1 MPKAR
6 TPGGRARSSHAG
18 ASRPHPAH
26 RGAGRVL
33 DILEFL
39 AESPEGFTLAL
50 LSRRL
55 HVPKTSMLALL
66 RTFVARG
73 YLEHQPTGVYRLGRR
88 ALDIGLRAPFRDELP
103 TLAAPSLRELAEKT
117 GESVFL
123 GVFVR
128 NPPEVVYVDKVE
140 SRQRIRYTAELGE
153 RRPLHCTAPG
163 LAILAFLP
171 DADRDTLLET
181 LGLEPFTELTVTGR
195 DRLRARLRDVRR
207 AGVAMTMDEFMTGAA
222 GIAAPVFD
230 RAGEPV
236 ATCTVIGP
244 TARLAS
250 RKDEIAEWAKAA
262 GEAVS
267 LRLGWRAPRRTVSTL
282 PAAPPSTARRR
293 PRRRET
299 V

>member
-1 MPKAR
+1 MR
-6 TPGGRARSSHAG
+6 TPGSRASSSRAG
-18 ASRPHPAH
+18 APHTRAAH
-26 RGAGRVL
+26 RGADRVF

-39 AESPEGFTLAL
+39 AESPEGFTLAA

-55 HVPKTSMLALL
+55 HVPKSSMLALL
-66 RTFVARG
+66 RTFVGRG

-88 ALDIGLRAPFRDELP
+88 AMDIGLRAPFRDELP
-103 TLAAPSLRELAEKT
+103 ALAAPSLRELAEKT

-171 DADRDTLLET
+171 DADREELLEA
-181 LGLEPFTELTVTGR
+181 LDLEPFTDLAVTDR
-195 DRLRARLRDVRR
+195 DVLRARLRDARH
-207 AGVAMTMDEFMTGAA
+207 AGVAVTMDEFIAGAA

-230 RAGEPV
+230 RAGVPV

-250 RKDEIAEWAKAA
+250 RKDEISQWAKAA

-267 LRLGWRAPRRTVSTL
+267 LRLGWRPARRTVSA
-282 PAAPPSTARRR
+282 PSAAPA
-293 PRRRET
+293 
-299 V
+299 